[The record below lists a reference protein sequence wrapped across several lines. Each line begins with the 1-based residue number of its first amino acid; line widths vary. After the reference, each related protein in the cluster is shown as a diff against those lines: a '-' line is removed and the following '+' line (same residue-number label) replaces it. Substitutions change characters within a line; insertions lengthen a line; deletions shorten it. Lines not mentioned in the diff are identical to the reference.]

1 MSESRTPP
9 PPAPTPAPGQLS
21 RSEHICKQIIAAIL
35 RGELG
40 ENRRLPTE
48 VELAQRYQASR
59 TTVREA
65 LSRLRSEGIVVS
77 RRGSGNYVQRLPS
90 LQNSVPAQ
98 IASIHDMERYYAF
111 RECVEVGAAG
121 IAALARQEDD
131 VRLMHACLQAL
142 RSAQLKGQTGVE
154 EDLALHMAIAR
165 ASRNPF
171 FISTIEHALGP
182 IRQCMELARNL
193 ARPRTVCASRPST
206 MSTRPLSRPSPRV
219 RANGP
224 KRPCADISAWRGCAS
239 SRVAD
244 RRQASPKASQEKQKD
259 RNCPGPFVQ
268 ANLARPMSALA
279 YCGFWI
285 ACGRSRPWY
294 FL

>member
-9 PPAPTPAPGQLS
+9 PPAPTPPAGQLS

-121 IAALARQEDD
+121 IAAQARQEDD

-142 RSAQLKGQTGVE
+142 RSAQQKGQTGVE

-193 ARPRTVCASRPST
+193 G
-206 MSTRPLSRPSPRV
+206 SPQDSV
-219 RANGP
+219 RIQTI
-224 KRPCADISAWRGCAS
+224 D
-239 SRVAD
+239 D
-244 RRQASPKASQEKQKD
+244 EHQAI
-259 RNCPGPFVQ
+259 VQ
-268 ANLARPMSALA
+268 AIAEGSRERAEAAMRGHIGLARLRIFEGA
-279 YCGFWI
+279 
-285 ACGRSRPWY
+285 
-294 FL
+294 